1 MIAQAPRQATGQAP
15 HQVAA
20 SGALWVVATPIGHL
34 DDLAPR
40 ARDVLAAADCI
51 AAEDTRVSRRL
62 LARFGIAGR
71 LVSYRDHN
79 EARLAPLLL
88 ARLQRGEHVALISDA
103 GTPLISDPGYRLVRA
118 AQDAGIPVHP
128 VPGPSA
134 VLAALSV
141 SGLPTDRF
149 YFAGFAASRAGERA
163 SQFREWAALGC
174 TVVLFVAIHDLAVG
188 LDEMAEIFGPEREA
202 CLARE
207 LTKRHETVRRAPL
220 RELAAWVKDDAEQQ
234 RGEAVLVVAGHRP
247 PAERGVPAAAAA
259 LMSRL
264 AAHLPPVTAARLT
277 AETTGAP
284 RRAIYQDWLKAADI
298 ESQEKR

>member
-1 MIAQAPRQATGQAP
+1 MIAQARQAAEQKKNT
-15 HQVAA
+15 VAA
-20 SGALWVVATPIGHL
+20 SGALWIVATPIGHL
-34 DDLAPR
+34 DDLSPR
-40 ARDVLAAADCI
+40 ARSVLAAADCI

-62 LARFGIAGR
+62 LAHYGLAGR

-79 EARLAPLLL
+79 EAKAAPLLL
-88 ARLQRGEHVALISDA
+88 ARLQRGENVALISDA

-134 VLAALSV
+134 VLAALSA

-149 YFAGFAASRAGERA
+149 YFAGFAAPRSGERA
-163 SQFREWAALGC
+163 AQFRELAGLAC
-174 TVVLFVAIHDLAVG
+174 TVVLFVAIHDLAVC
-188 LDEMAEIFGPEREA
+188 LEEMADIFGTGREA

-220 RELAAWVKDDAEQQ
+220 GELAAWVRADVEQQ
-234 RGEAVLVVAGHRP
+234 RGEAVLVVAGRRP
-247 PAERGVPAAAAA
+247 AADRGVTAKAVA

-277 AETTGAP
+277 AETTGVS
-284 RRAIYQDWLKAADI
+284 RRAIYQNWLKTT
-298 ESQEKR
+298 ESPNQET